1 MTDQKLYCAFCA
13 KDQDEVS
20 AMVEGPDVH
29 ICGECVR
36 CCVETLQN
44 NGHWP
49 VATNESLRRGLMA
62 LAAYIGPICTSAVT
76 SAMGDSP
83 SSKEPSNG

>member
-20 AMVEGPDVH
+20 VMVEGPGVH

-36 CCVETLQN
+36 CCVETLRD
-44 NGHWP
+44 NGQWP
-49 VATNESLRRGLMA
+49 VATNDSLRRGLMA
-62 LAAYIGPICTSAVT
+62 LAAYIGPSCTAAVT
-76 SAMGDSP
+76 YAMGDSP
-83 SSKEPSNG
+83 SCKEPSNV